1 MRDAITRDG
10 RRWDE
15 IQMGLLAID
24 TP

>member
-15 IQMGLLAID
+15 IQMGLLATD
-24 TP
+24 AP